1 VRRERL
7 LVVGPLLMAG
17 LLGLLGL
24 LASRPAVLLLA
35 VVMVVTYAIRPTLSA
50 KLNDSIPSEQR
61 ATIISLQSLPFTIVL
76 AGVQPTLYAIV
87 GRTSMVLAPGL
98 AGVLMAVMVVP
109 ILMLLLRVPPP
120 STVAVDLPATSD

>member
-1 VRRERL
+1 
-7 LVVGPLLMAG
+7 MAG